1 MPPFSWLLRFR
12 PARSRTIVL
21 LPVIFL
27 ALGGCRLED
36 RTRDAEGGA
45 LPAVEAGEPDRGLAR
60 PDRPRGE
67 DAAPPPV
74 LLLGEAFWWGEE
86 ATRAVE
92 LSVRF
97 VSPEARRALLDPEA
111 PVASPGGETWTLG
124 RILVAVDY
132 RGGPAH
138 ARWQVAGPREVVDS
152 YLAGL
157 RDHPPDRTPILE
169 MGVLEM
175 EPRRALPDGDGS
187 GSPGSATQAGGLEAG
202 GLEAGAIVGAA
213 GEILGRPASELPRS

>member
-1 MPPFSWLLRFR
+1 MHQPPWLLRFR
-12 PARSRTIVL
+12 RARPRSVFVIPVL
-21 LPVIFL
+21 FL
-27 ALGGCRLED
+27 VMGGCRLED
-36 RTRDAEGGA
+36 RTPDVEGGA
-45 LPAVEAGEPDRGLAR
+45 LPAVEAGEPDPGVAR
-60 PDRPRGE
+60 PGRPLGE
-67 DAAPPPV
+67 DMAPPPV
-74 LLLGEAFWWGEE
+74 LLLWEAFWWGEE

-97 VSPEARRALLDPEA
+97 VSPEARGALLDPEA

-157 RDHPPDRTPILE
+157 RDHPPDRSPILE

-175 EPRRALPDGDGS
+175 EARRALPDGGGGGIQGGDSQESDSQESRVSRS
-187 GSPGSATQAGGLEAG
+187 GP
-202 GLEAGAIVGAA
+202 
-213 GEILGRPASELPRS
+213 

>member
-1 MPPFSWLLRFR
+1 VPAPSVPPRRWPAGLRYV
-12 PARSRTIVL
+12 AL
-21 LPVIFL
+21 LP
-27 ALGGCRLED
+27 ALLVAVGGCRLED
-36 RTRDAEGGA
+36 RTQEPDGGE
-45 LPAVEAGEPDRGLAR
+45 LPAVEAGEPERGVER
-60 PDRPRGE
+60 PERPLGE
-67 DAAPPPV
+67 DMAPPPV
-74 LLLGEAFWWGEE
+74 LVLGDAFWWGEE

-92 LSVRF
+92 LNVRF
-97 VSPEARRALLDPEA
+97 TSPAARQALLDPEA
-111 PVASPGGETWTLG
+111 PVASVGGEIWTLG

-175 EPRRALPDGDGS
+175 EPRRCCLPGEEGAL
-187 GSPGSATQAGGLEAG
+187 
-202 GLEAGAIVGAA
+202 
-213 GEILGRPASELPRS
+213 RPPA